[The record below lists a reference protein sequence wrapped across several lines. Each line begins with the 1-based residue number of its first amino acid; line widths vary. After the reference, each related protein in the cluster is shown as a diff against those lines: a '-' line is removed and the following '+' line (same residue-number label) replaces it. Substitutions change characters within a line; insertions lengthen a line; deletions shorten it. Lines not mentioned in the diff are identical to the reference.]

1 MQLIEAVP
9 NISLGRDTRA
19 LAQIKRDVAH
29 AGSAKLL
36 HTDTNADANRTV
48 LTIAGEPEQVC
59 RACFALYKSA
69 LPKVDMRTQHGAHPR
84 LGAVDV
90 CPLVPVKNISLNQT
104 ARYAEMLARDV
115 AEQFEIPVYLY
126 EANAAT
132 AARKNLAFVRR
143 GEYESLPEKLK
154 TLPPD
159 FGPAQYNARVA
170 QTGATIIGA
179 RHFLIAFNIS
189 LATQDV
195 QTAKQIAARLREKN
209 GGLPAVKA
217 IGWYMPAC
225 KCAQVSFNLTDFHR
239 SNLPDVFE
247 ACKVQAHLLGT
258 DVAASELIGL
268 IPQEAVLAAGKF
280 YAPEKTNE
288 DDLITSAV
296 THLLLDKVRPFNA
309 RERILE
315 NLL

>member
-9 NISLGRDTRA
+9 NISLGRDAQA
-19 LAQIKRDVAH
+19 LAQIRHNVAR
-29 AGSAKLL
+29 AGRAKLL

-48 LTIAGEPEQVC
+48 LTIAGEPEQVR
-59 RACFALYKSA
+59 RACLALYKSA
-69 LPKVDMRTQHGAHPR
+69 LPKIDMRTQHGAHPR
-84 LGAVDV
+84 LGSVDV
-90 CPLVPVKNISLNQT
+90 CPLVPVKNVSLNET

-115 AEQFEIPVYLY
+115 AQQFEIPVYLY

-132 AARKNLAFVRR
+132 AARKNLAYIRR
-143 GEYESLPEKLK
+143 GEYESLPEKLN

-159 FGPAQYNARVA
+159 FGPAQFNAHIA

-179 RHFLIAFNIS
+179 RNFLIAFNIS
-189 LATQDV
+189 LSTQDV
-195 QTAKQIAARLREKN
+195 QVAKKIAALLREKN

-217 IGWYMPAC
+217 IGWYMPAYG
-225 KCAQVSFNLTDFHR
+225 CAQVSFNLTDFHQ

-247 ACKVQAHLLGT
+247 TCKAQARLLGT
-258 DVAASELIGL
+258 DVVASELIGL
-268 IPQEAVLAAGKF
+268 VPQEAVLAAGKF
-280 YAPEKTNE
+280 YAPDKTDE
-288 DDLITSAV
+288 EDLISVAV
-296 THLLLDKVRPFNA
+296 EHLLLGKIRPFDA